1 MSEQAA
7 PAEQVITNKEKKSL
21 DPRIAFCI
29 MIVMICIALCIG
41 ARKAWIEKRIVVDT
55 AYAEW
60 QENIEQRI
68 ETGYNLLTV
77 AGRYLPQ
84 DDPLV
89 TTLKNDISMMETATK
104 GSADGIEAAAAS
116 QQFVKD
122 ANSLLSYMSGNSA
135 VTSDNRDNMYVSSK
149 LPQAVEQSGRDAAQ
163 QAYNTVAESFNKG
176 MHSFSGF
183 LAHLTGVDYAVELPV
198 ISLSNQ

>member
-7 PAEQVITNKEKKSL
+7 SAEQVISTKEKKSL

-29 MIVMICIALCIG
+29 MIIMICIALCIG

-60 QENIEQRI
+60 QDNIEQRI

-77 AGRYLPQ
+77 AGRYLSQ
-84 DDPLV
+84 EDPLV
-89 TTLKNDISMMETATK
+89 TALKNDITSMETATK
-104 GSADGIEAAAAS
+104 SSSDGIEAAAAS
-116 QQFVKD
+116 QAFVKD
-122 ANSLLSYMSGNSA
+122 ANALLSIMSTDSA
-135 VTSDNRDNMYVSSK
+135 VISDSRDNMYVSSM
-149 LPQAVEQSGRDAAQ
+149 LPQAVEQSGRDAAL
-163 QAYNTVAESFNKG
+163 QAYNTTAESFNKG

-183 LAHLTGVDYAVELPV
+183 LAHLTGIDYAIELPV
-198 ISLSNQ
+198 IGISNQ

>member
-7 PAEQVITNKEKKSL
+7 PAEQVTTTKEKKSL

-41 ARKAWIEKRIVVDT
+41 ARKAWIEKRVVVDT

-60 QENIEQRI
+60 QENVEQRV

-77 AGRYLPQ
+77 AGRYLSS
-84 DDPLV
+84 DDTLIAA
-89 TTLKNDISMMETATK
+89 LKNDVALMETATK
-104 GSADGIEAAAAS
+104 GIADGVEAAAAS

-122 ANSLLSYMSGNSA
+122 ANALLSALSSNSA
-135 VTSDNRDNMYVSSK
+135 VMADSRDNMYVSSM

-163 QAYNTVAESFNKG
+163 QAYNTTAESFNKG
-176 MHSFSGF
+176 MRSFSGF
-183 LAHLTGVDYAVELPV
+183 LAHLTGVEYAVELPENGAN
-198 ISLSNQ
+198 NQ